1 MVRANDA
8 RESRAVQKV
17 RKKLEK
23 IIDAEHKAITPDS
36 LKEMSKTIQ
45 KWITR
50 HQDLRIN
57 LQEKTFKLFNENTSP
72 AQVESKFIGQLL
84 NQLQGEFKKSE
95 ELPTLR
101 ERIKSAN
108 VDLSEEPKPKKHK
121 K

>member
-1 MVRANDA
+1 MVRAN
-8 RESRAVQKV
+8 ESRAVQKV

-23 IIDAEHKAITPDS
+23 IIDEEHKAITPDS

-72 AQVESKFIGQLL
+72 AQVKSKFVGQLL
-84 NQLQGEFKKSE
+84 NQLQTEKEKSK
-95 ELPTLR
+95 ELPGLK
-101 ERIKSAN
+101 ERIK
-108 VDLSEEPKPKKHK
+108 EEKRPM
-121 K
+121 